1 MAGRILIFR
10 LGSLGDTI
18 VTLPALHLVAR
29 AFPDAE
35 RRILTNFPTSGKE
48 SSIGLVL
55 GESGLAH
62 GYLRYP
68 IGLRRPGP
76 LHRLS
81 REIRAWRPD
90 LMIYLTEPRGR
101 LATWRDLAYFGY
113 CGVTRIVGAPLRR
126 DRAENR
132 YLPERD
138 LWESEAARLAR
149 CVARLGDARICAP
162 ESWDLGFTAEERRSA
177 DEALAGWPGAANFL
191 AFSNG
196 AKVQVKDWGDDNWRR
211 VLTDLAPE
219 HSGLGLALIGAAD
232 EAEAAGR
239 LATCWPG
246 PILNLCGHLAPRV
259 SALVIARARAFL
271 GHDGGPMHLAAAVG
285 TRVAAVFSAR
295 AKPGVWFPHGE
306 GHRIVYHRTPCFDCR
321 LETCT
326 AEKKA
331 CILSIEPG
339 EVLDAARAVLAAGC
353 YDGAPSQG
361 KGAS

>member
-18 VTLPALHLVAR
+18 VTLPALRLVAR

-35 RRILTNFPTSGKE
+35 RRILTSIPVSGKE
-48 SSIGLVL
+48 SPIALVL
-55 GESGLAH
+55 GKSGLAH
-62 GYLRYP
+62 GYMSYP

-76 LHRLS
+76 LLRLS

-90 LMIYLTEPRGR
+90 LMVYLTEPRGR
-101 LATWRDLAYFGY
+101 LATWRDLAFFGY
-113 CGVTRIVGAPLRR
+113 CGVRHVVGAPLRR
-126 DRAENR
+126 DLAESR
-132 YLPERD
+132 YLPELD

-149 CVARLGDARICAP
+149 CVARLGDARIDEP
-162 ESWDLGFTAEERRSA
+162 ESWDLGFADAERRA
-177 DEALAGWPGAANFL
+177 AEEALAGWPGSGDFL

-196 AKVQVKDWGDDNWRR
+196 AKVQVKDWGDDNWHR
-211 VLTDLAPE
+211 VLVDLAADHP
-219 HSGLGLALIGAAD
+219 GLGLALIGAAD
-232 EAEAAGR
+232 EAAAADR
-239 LATCWPG
+239 LATSWTG
-246 PILNLCGHLAPRV
+246 PVLNLCGRLPPRV
-259 SALVIARARAFL
+259 SALVMARARAFL

-326 AEKKA
+326 AMKKM

-339 EVLDAARAVLAAGC
+339 EVLDAARAVLAPGC
-353 YDGAPSQG
+353 
-361 KGAS
+361 